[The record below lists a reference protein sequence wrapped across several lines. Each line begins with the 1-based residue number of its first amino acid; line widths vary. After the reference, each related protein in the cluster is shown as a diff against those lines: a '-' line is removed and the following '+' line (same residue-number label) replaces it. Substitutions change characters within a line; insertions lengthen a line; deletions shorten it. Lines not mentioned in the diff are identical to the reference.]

1 MDYGMDEEKQNPVKE
16 ALKAVLA
23 AINDADGR
31 AMVGKRA
38 PREVSI
44 EVEAGSEGCE
54 DCKSGMC
61 VEHMSPE
68 DMAALEG

>member
-1 MDYGMDEEKQNPVKE
+1 MYGMDEEERSPVAE
-16 ALKAVLA
+16 ALKAVLS

-31 AMVGKRA
+31 DMVGKRA
-38 PREVSI
+38 PKGVSI
-44 EVEAGSEGCE
+44 EVESGAEGCE

-68 DMAALEG
+68 DMAAMES